1 MNQMNGIYGKATA
14 VLRIALGA
22 GFLFAGLE
30 KVFEFA
36 GHGPFDATGYLKNAT
51 FGALPG
57 SAPKALINPTHDF
70 WVGLAGDPSAMSIVN
85 ILVQF
90 GELAIGICLVLGLAT
105 RFAGAMGTLLATL
118 LFVASWSFANGPFN
132 ELFMYAAVSLF
143 VTVVGA
149 GSVWGLDGFLAR
161 SQVLART
168 PARFLVF

>member
-149 GSVWGLDGFLAR
+149 GSVSGLDGILVR
-161 SQVLART
+161 SQLLART
-168 PARFLVF
+168 PARFLVS